1 MSKNRFCDVA
11 SFKILSFDSTVLFRK
26 FKRQK
31 KEKKFEKSDTPTSK
45 FYITFIL

>member
-26 FKRQK
+26 FKRK
-31 KEKKFEKSDTPTSK
+31 KKFEKSDTPTSK

>member
-26 FKRQK
+26 FKRK
-31 KEKKFEKSDTPTSK
+31 KEKIEKSDTLTSN
-45 FYITFIL
+45 FYITFIP